1 MGSYVSLISLPG
13 EDVGWRRL
21 QSDLGALKQPIAE
34 ALALS
39 RTNSDVQAR
48 AALVAVNDKYDDI
61 ERDVVKLIDINRSGA
76 QDAVVRIDEL
86 KRQSLVMFSG
96 LGLAGLV
103 MTLLVGRWTRRRL
116 AHTEE
121 QVGLYAKE
129 LEVQNEALETTNWVR
144 SQHVSLSERIQGEL
158 QVEELAA
165 RSLTALVEASGAQV
179 GAFWVKDATGFRRVA
194 AHALDGAAPER
205 FANGE
210 GLVGQVGRD
219 RKFRH
224 LREVPADFLRIK
236 SGSGERTPVEV
247 VLLPASTDGQAH
259 AVVELGFLRP
269 VETKGIELMDRV
281 GESIAVAV
289 RSAAYRTR
297 LGELLEESNQ
307 QAEELRTQQEE
318 LRAANEEL
326 LQQGENL
333 RTAGAELERR
343 GAALEK
349 SNTTLEQA
357 SRYKSDFLAN
367 MSHELRT
374 PLNSTLILARLL
386 ADNAAGNLTAEQ
398 ISFAQTI
405 ESAGHDL
412 LTLIDSVLDL
422 SKIEAGKIETH
433 VTSTTLG
440 RVVEPVIKLFEPAAR
455 AKGLVLTATIGDHD
469 FQIETDVQRAQQ
481 ILKNLLANAVKFT
494 EAGHVGLQVEASDTH
509 LNFVVRDTG
518 IGIPEDERHAI
529 FEAFRQGDGKTNR
542 RFGGTGL
549 GLSISRQLARLL
561 GGDIH
566 VAESTGDGS
575 TFHFSLPRRG
585 KPGELRPV
593 QVASMHTPTTSPRA
607 AAQATFR
614 DDRAKLDDVRRVL
627 LIVDDDVPFAEILA
641 KLASELEFQYIVAHR
656 ADDAVALALEHTPSA
671 IVLDLNLP
679 DHSGLSV
686 IDRLKRNPT
695 TRHIPIHVISALD
708 QAAVALSMGA
718 IGYLSKPVT
727 REALTATL
735 RRLKEHFDR
744 PRRLLVVE
752 DDPVQR
758 GAIERLLV
766 ATEAQIISVS
776 TVAEALAQLSS
787 GTFDCAV
794 TDLKLGDESGYDLLE
809 KMAGDGAYSFP
820 PVIVYTGRS
829 LTQDEEQRLLRYSA
843 SIIIKGAR
851 SPERLL
857 DEVML
862 FLHQEES
869 RLPDERRQM
878 LEQTRNLAATLGGR
892 TILIA
897 EDDVRNIFALTKV
910 LEPNGAKILI
920 ARNGREALETLD
932 GTPDVDLVLMD
943 VMMPE
948 MDGLEAIQAIR
959 KRGGP
964 ASRLPIIALTAKA
977 MPDDRERC
985 RAAGANDYI
994 AKPINVE
1001 VLLSLVRV
1009 WMSK

>member
-1 MGSYVSLISLPG
+1 
-13 EDVGWRRL
+13 
-21 QSDLGALKQPIAE
+21 
-34 ALALS
+34 
-39 RTNSDVQAR
+39 
-48 AALVAVNDKYDDI
+48 
-61 ERDVVKLIDINRSGA
+61 
-76 QDAVVRIDEL
+76 
-86 KRQSLVMFSG
+86 
-96 LGLAGLV
+96 
-103 MTLLVGRWTRRRL
+103 
-116 AHTEE
+116 
-121 QVGLYAKE
+121 
-129 LEVQNEALETTNWVR
+129 
-144 SQHVSLSERIQGEL
+144 
-158 QVEELAA
+158 
-165 RSLTALVEASGAQV
+165 
-179 GAFWVKDATGFRRVA
+179 
-194 AHALDGAAPER
+194 
-205 FANGE
+205 
-210 GLVGQVGRD
+210 
-219 RKFRH
+219 
-224 LREVPADFLRIK
+224 
-236 SGSGERTPVEV
+236 
-247 VLLPASTDGQAH
+247 
-259 AVVELGFLRP
+259 VVELGFLRP
-269 VETKGIELMDRV
+269 VEKRGIELMDRV

-307 QAEELRTQQEE
+307 QAEELRAQQEE

-333 RTAGAELERR
+333 RAAGAELEKR
-343 GAALEK
+343 GAELEK

-386 ADNAAGNLTAEQ
+386 ADNAAGNLTQEQ
-398 ISFAQTI
+398 VSFAQTI

-412 LTLIDSVLDL
+412 LALIDSVLDL
-422 SKIEAGKIETH
+422 SKIEAGKIEAH
-433 VTSTTLG
+433 ITSTTLG
-440 RVVEPVIKLFEPAAR
+440 RIVEPVIKLFEPAAR
-455 AKGLVLTATIGDHD
+455 AKGLVLTAKIGDHD
-469 FQIETDVQRAQQ
+469 YQIETDVQRTQQ

-494 EAGHVGLQVEASDTH
+494 EAGDVGLRVEASDTH

-518 IGIPEDERHAI
+518 IGIPEADRHAI
-529 FEAFRQGDGKTNR
+529 FEAFHQGDGRANR

-566 VAESTGDGS
+566 VAESGGEGS
-575 TFHFSLPRRG
+575 TFHFSLPRTA
-585 KPGELRPV
+585 KSGELRPV
-593 QVASMHTPTTSPRA
+593 QVAQTHAPTTAPRA
-607 AAQATFR
+607 PAQTTFA
-614 DDRAKLDDVRRVL
+614 DDRARLDGARRVL
-627 LIVDDDVPFAEILA
+627 LIVDDDVPFAEVLA
-641 KLASELEFQYIVAHR
+641 KLATELDFQYIVAHR
-656 ADDAVALALEHTPSA
+656 ADDAVQLAQQHTPSA

-686 IDRLKRNPT
+686 IDRLKRNPV

-727 REALTATL
+727 REALVATL

-758 GAIERLLV
+758 GAIERLLG
-766 ATEAQIISVS
+766 ATEAQIVSAS
-776 TVAEALAQLSS
+776 TVTDALEKLAATS
-787 GTFDCAV
+787 FDCV
-794 TDLKLGDESGYDLLE
+794 VIDLKLGDESGFDLLE
-809 KMAGDGAYSFP
+809 RMAKDEAYSFP

-829 LTQDEEQRLLRYSA
+829 LTEDEEQQLVGYSA

-857 DEVML
+857 EEVTL

-869 RLPDERRQM
+869 RLPDERRRM
-878 LEQTRNLAATLGGR
+878 LEQTRNIAETLRGR

-920 ARNGREALETLD
+920 ARNGREALEILD
-932 GTPDVDLVLMD
+932 TTPDVDLVLMD

-959 KRGGP
+959 KRGGR
-964 ASRLPIIALTAKA
+964 ASHLPIIALTAKA

-985 RAAGANDYI
+985 RAAGANDYV

>member
-1 MGSYVSLISLPG
+1 
-13 EDVGWRRL
+13 
-21 QSDLGALKQPIAE
+21 
-34 ALALS
+34 
-39 RTNSDVQAR
+39 
-48 AALVAVNDKYDDI
+48 
-61 ERDVVKLIDINRSGA
+61 
-76 QDAVVRIDEL
+76 
-86 KRQSLVMFSG
+86 
-96 LGLAGLV
+96 
-103 MTLLVGRWTRRRL
+103 
-116 AHTEE
+116 
-121 QVGLYAKE
+121 
-129 LEVQNEALETTNWVR
+129 
-144 SQHVSLSERIQGEL
+144 
-158 QVEELAA
+158 
-165 RSLTALVEASGAQV
+165 
-179 GAFWVKDATGFRRVA
+179 
-194 AHALDGAAPER
+194 
-205 FANGE
+205 
-210 GLVGQVGRD
+210 
-219 RKFRH
+219 
-224 LREVPADFLRIK
+224 
-236 SGSGERTPVEV
+236 

-269 VETKGIELMDRV
+269 VENRGIELMDRV

-333 RTAGAELERR
+333 RAAGAELERR
-343 GAALEK
+343 GAELEK
-349 SNTTLEQA
+349 SNVTLEQA

-386 ADNAAGNLTAEQ
+386 ADNSAGNLTAEQ
-398 ISFAQTI
+398 ISFAETI

-412 LTLIDSVLDL
+412 LGLIDSVLDL

-455 AKGLVLTATIGDHD
+455 AKGLVLTISLGDHD
-469 FQIETDVQRAQQ
+469 HPIETDVQRAQQ

-494 EAGHVGLQVEASDTH
+494 EAGQVSLRVEPNETH
-509 LNFVVRDTG
+509 LHFSVSDTG
-518 IGIPEDERHAI
+518 IGIPEAERHAI
-529 FEAFRQGDGKTNR
+529 FEAFHQGDGKANR

-561 GGDIH
+561 GGDIQ
-566 VAESTGDGS
+566 VADSDGNGS
-575 TFHFSLPRRG
+575 TFLFSLPRQA
-585 KPGELRPV
+585 KPSELRPV
-593 QVASMHTPTTSPRA
+593 HVAPVHAPAVTSRG
-607 AAQATFR
+607 AAQVTFA
-614 DDRAKLDDVRRVL
+614 DDRAKLDGVRRVL
-627 LIVDDDVPFAEILA
+627 LIVDDDVPFAEVLA
-641 KLASELEFQYIVAHR
+641 KLATELDFQYIVAHR
-656 ADDAVALALEHTPSA
+656 ADDAVELAVQHTPSA

-686 IDRLKRNPT
+686 IDRLKRNPD
-695 TRHIPIHVISALD
+695 TRHIPIHIISALD
-708 QAAVALSMGA
+708 QASVALSMGA

-727 REALTATL
+727 REALVSTL

-744 PRRLLVVE
+744 PRRLLIVE

-758 GAIERLLV
+758 GAIERLLGS
-766 ATEAQIISVS
+766 TEAQIVSVS
-776 TVAEALAQLSS
+776 TVTDALQQLASS
-787 GTFDCAV
+787 TFDCVV
-794 TDLKLGDESGYDLLE
+794 TDLKLGDESGSDLLE
-809 KMAGDGAYSFP
+809 KMAGDAAYSFP

-829 LTQDEEQRLLRYSA
+829 LTQDEEQQLLRYSD

-857 DEVML
+857 DEVTL
-862 FLHQEES
+862 FLHQKES
-869 RLPDERRQM
+869 HLPDERRRM
-878 LEQTRNLAATLGGR
+878 IEQTRNLGETLKGR

-910 LEPNGAKILI
+910 LEPHGAKILI
-920 ARNGREALETLD
+920 ARNGREALEILD
-932 GTPDVDLVLMD
+932 TTPDVDLVLMD

-959 KRGGP
+959 KRGGI
-964 ASRLPIIALTAKA
+964 ASYLPIIALTAKA
-977 MPDDRERC
+977 MPDDRARC